1 MELIQE
7 NAMWDKESERDF
19 VEAFWAVLASL
30 YAQEA
35 KAVERG
41 RSRKMEERLGDLN
54 EDIRRSVMRA
64 KTRVLLRGYL
74 SELFAKGGRQPVVIQ
89 NRETIWNLID
99 HPYDWKKARDL
110 ALLALVTY
118 QSKEQREKN
127 ASLQTLTAE
136 KGGKQT

>member
-7 NAMWDKESERDF
+7 ATMWNNETEQHF

-41 RSRKMEERLGDLN
+41 GSRKVEERLDHLD
-54 EDIRRSVMRA
+54 EDIRRMLMRA

-74 SELFAKGGRQPVVIQ
+74 AELFAKGGRQPKVVQ
-89 NRETIWNLID
+89 HRAAIWSLID
-99 HPYDWKKARDL
+99 HPYEWKKARDL
-110 ALLALVTY
+110 ALLALATY
-118 QSKEQREKN
+118 QSREKRELG
-127 ASLQTLTAE
+127 ATIETQSTE
-136 KGGKQT
+136 KGGESA